1 MTMQQDHACFWC
13 GRGFVPRRDGGKPQ
27 VFCRPVC
34 RRDFDTARRR
44 CVAQAIASGV
54 LTVGA
59 LRDASA
65 ATRALRRW
73 GEGLSPL
80 PDIGSPDNAFSEPMT
95 RFLVEVPRSTIE
107 AFVRLSF
114 IGSHQQYDLPAI
126 MGALRCLGQ
135 MPSISRIA

>member
-1 MTMQQDHACFWC
+1 MQQDHACFWC

-80 PDIGSPDNAFSEPMT
+80 PRYRVA
-95 RFLVEVPRSTIE
+95 RQCFLGADDAVSRRS
-107 AFVRLSF
+107 AAQ
-114 IGSHQQYDLPAI
+114 HD
-126 MGALRCLGQ
+126 
-135 MPSISRIA
+135 

>member
-1 MTMQQDHACFWC
+1 M
-13 GRGFVPRRDGGKPQ
+13 
-27 VFCRPVC
+27 FCRPAC
-34 RRDFDTARRR
+34 RRAFDTAGRR

-73 GEGLSPL
+73 GEGRSPL
-80 PDIGSPDNAFSEPMT
+80 PDIGSPANAFPEPMT

-107 AFVRLSF
+107 AFVRFGF
-114 IGSHQQYDLPAI
+114 IRSDQQDDLDAI
-126 MGALRCLGQ
+126 IGALRHLGQ
-135 MPSISRIA
+135 GPSILRIA